1 MVSRSWVTIYT
12 VKPSALA
19 HAARQF
25 RRVFG
30 RGVWRQSD
38 HGELEEGKVVHHC
51 LRQFEMLEHRHLDVL
66 QHGQRGEQR
75 AVLEQDAPAALDIDA
90 ILRCQRLV
98 VAAEQLD
105 LPHVRLDQ
113 PGDDAE
119 QHRLALAGAADN
131 GEDLAAIDV
140 EIEPVPNLIAAEALG
155 ESADADQDLSAVLQ
169 GHIPIADRNMA
180 NTASR
185 IITRKIALTTA
196 LVTCLPRDSALPS
209 TFMPSRQ
216 PTSPMISAANGA
228 LIIPAMKCWTS
239 TASCSLSI

>member
-1 MVSRSWVTIYT
+1 M
-12 VKPSALA
+12 
-19 HAARQF
+19 
-25 RRVFG
+25 
-30 RGVWRQSD
+30 RGLRRQSD
-38 HGELEEGKVVHHC
+38 HGELDKGKVVHHR
-51 LRQFEMLEHRHLDVL
+51 LRQLKMLPHRQLDVL
-66 QHGQRGEQR
+66 QNGQRGEQR
-75 AVLEQDAPAALDIDA
+75 PILEQDAPAALDVDA
-90 ILRCQRLV
+90 ILRCQSFG

-105 LPHVRLDQ
+105 LAHVGFDQ

-155 ESADADQDLSAVLQ
+155 EPADADQDLSAVLQ
-169 GHIPIADRNMA
+169 GHIPIDDKNMA

-196 LVTCLPRDSALPS
+196 LVTCVPRDSALPS

-216 PTSPMISAANGA
+216 PTRPMISAAKGA
-228 LIIPAMKCWTS
+228 LIMPAMKCWKS